1 MKNEQSVRNYK
12 NDQEVMKYNQI
23 EHLEL
28 NNIITEM
35 KICRE
40 VLNSRLVTSGESLED
55 RSEKKYT

>member
-1 MKNEQSVRNYK
+1 MKNEQSVRNYE